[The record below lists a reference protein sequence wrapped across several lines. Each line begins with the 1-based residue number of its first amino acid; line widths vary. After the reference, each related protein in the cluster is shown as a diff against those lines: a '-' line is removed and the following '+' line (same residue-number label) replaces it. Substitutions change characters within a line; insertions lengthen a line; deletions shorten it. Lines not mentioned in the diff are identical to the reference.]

1 MHFGHGHEVF
11 CGQEGFDHVGRF
23 AFFHIREAIF
33 VSGGIRSVGEKVM
46 RVVIALWCLLDMNKC
61 ETLLVHDLCF
71 RRIDCILRL
80 NHLTISWALDLKNG
94 SVGGLNQQEEC
105 LEIKLTLI
113 LLNLK
118 P

>member
-1 MHFGHGHEVF
+1 MNFGH
-11 CGQEGFDHVGRF
+11 
-23 AFFHIREAIF
+23 
-33 VSGGIRSVGEKVM
+33 EKVM
-46 RVVIALWCLLDMNKC
+46 GVVIALWCLPDKNRC

-71 RRIDCILRL
+71 RRTDCILRL
-80 NHLTISWALDLKNG
+80 NHLTISWALEMKNEA
-94 SVGGLNQQEEC
+94 VGGLNQQEEC